1 MDAATTNEEAAGAWD
16 KWTEQWSRFAL
27 NGIMRSTVNQ
37 IKETL
42 DTDYLADNPLNEEL
56 LEKLLPWPEIAIVAF
71 SVFNYTEQLDQS
83 LVLYLRDELGLW
95 WSDNMHHIEGGM
107 ERLPQALL
115 TRDENGVTLA
125 NKVVYNVTVQKIE
138 YKYDGTADATKVI
151 AYHSISGQTF
161 EYDCDAVIITVPLHA
176 IRQMEFVNKTSASD
190 SFPYQFH
197 QAVEDIWYG
206 PSTKIMIQSKNKFW
220 LENSITGG
228 FSKTNLPIGQLH
240 YPTEPVE
247 AATAGDEYNPGILLC
262 YTWKAEALL
271 FGSLRE
277 RVGVEQVVHQ
287 ISKIHP
293 KITQLYETGAI
304 HAWYSDAAAQG
315 AYVLLKPHQYRHVRY
330 LMNNPH
336 KNLFFAGEGI
346 SHAPG
351 WIQGALESAFR
362 AAYQFYLR
370 NEDNLIAVPAKKK

>member
-1 MDAATTNEEAAGAWD
+1 
-16 KWTEQWSRFAL
+16 
-27 NGIMRSTVNQ
+27 MRSTVNQ

-42 DTDYLADNPLNEEL
+42 DDDYLADNPLNEEL
-56 LEKLLPWPEIAIVAF
+56 LEKLLPWPEMAIIAY

-83 LVLYLRDELGLW
+83 LVIFLRDELGLW

-107 ERLPQALL
+107 ERIPQGLLL
-115 TRDENGVTLA
+115 TTDEGGVTLE

-138 YKYDGTADATKVI
+138 YKYDGTPDATKVT
-151 AYHSISGQTF
+151 AYHSKSGQTF
-161 EYDCDAVIITVPLHA
+161 EYDCDAVIITVPLHV
-176 IRQMEFVNKTSASD
+176 IRQIEFINGTSEND
-190 SFPYQFH
+190 SFPNQFH

-206 PSTKIMIQSKNKFW
+206 PSTKIMIQSKRKFW
-220 LENSITGG
+220 LDSNITGG

-240 YPTEPVE
+240 YPTELDDP
-247 AATAGDEYNPGILLC
+247 TPKDKYNPGILLC

-277 RVGVEQVVHQ
+277 RVGVEQVVRQ
-287 ISKIHP
+287 IAKIHP
-293 KITQLYETGAI
+293 EITELYEAGAI
-304 HAWYSDAAAQG
+304 HAWYSDPAAQG
-315 AYVLLKPHQYRHVRY
+315 AYVLLKPHQYRHVKY
-330 LMNNPH
+330 LMNYPH

-346 SHAPG
+346 SHASG

-370 NEDNLIAVPAKKK
+370 NEENLIVPARKK